1 MKRLLV
7 AIAAV
12 GLLASAFAFFASSAS
27 AAQQEVRFHVVDQD
41 SDDGDLSVQGVITP
55 LNNCDPNDDQG
66 QVDSPA
72 GLTFNFQESD
82 SEDLQLDDTCNYTV
96 SFSAGQ
102 CVLWGDEVA
111 GNGGDFQGGEAA
123 TVTIGDEAT
132 FDVQF
137 NEDFYVTVTEDCAG
151 SADHEIYKNVPIAD
165 ADVFAMTTFTFLVT
179 PAADTSGAPG
189 LQPAPA
195 SCTSASVDITGD
207 GSPAVVVEATV
218 AASVLVGNEVL
229 PCSYDITEVPVDG
242 WTNQIPLFGNTQP
255 DQTPGVITPF
265 RNVFDPVSINV
276 TKSMDL
282 DDFVVLSN
290 IDTALLNERIDFFI
304 SASDGCADSIIDV
317 FNGQLGSTG
326 TFVNTSP
333 AQVELAGFNDNVFT
347 GEDVPV
353 VVDGEACTYVVE
365 ELADA
370 DLLEYCAPVNGD
382 TQSLTWAPGLTSLD
396 FTFHNDCEAPAEPEP
411 TTTPTDGSPTPTP
424 DVDDGGA
431 GGPGGPSFA
440 G

>member
-12 GLLASAFAFFASSAS
+12 GLLASAFAFFASPAS
-27 AAQQEVRFHVVDQD
+27 ANPTSVTFDANL
-41 SDDGDLSVQGVITP
+41 GDVTVTVTP
-55 LNNCDPNDDQG
+55 LNNCDPPDDEG

-72 GLTFNFQESD
+72 GLSFNVLTIDEETLGLSD
-82 SEDLQLDDTCNYTV
+82 ECNYTATV
-96 SFSAGQ
+96 SHPGCETQARIDPSPANDANDNIAN
-102 CVLWGDEVA
+102 VPDLYA
-111 GNGGDFQGGEAA
+111 PGEAA
-123 TVTIGDEAT
+123 SFTIGDEAG
-132 FDVQF
+132 FDMMF
-137 NEDFYVTVTEDCAG
+137 GEEANIFVTGTCA
-151 SADHEIYKNVPIAD
+151 STAEHDLYKNVPIAD
-165 ADVFAMTTFTFLVT
+165 ADVFSLTTFTFLVT
-179 PAADTSGAPG
+179 PSETY
-189 LQPAPA
+189 PATCTQA
-195 SCTSASVDITGD
+195 SLEITGD
-207 GSPAVVVEATV
+207 GSPAVVLEDIEV
-218 AASVLVGNEVL
+218 AASVLVSNDVQS
-229 PCSYDITEVPVDG
+229 CAYDITEIPVDG
-242 WTNQIPLFGNTQP
+242 WTNQIPLFGNTQFE
-255 DQTPGVITPF
+255 QTPGTITPF

-290 IDTALLNERIDFFI
+290 IDTGLLNERIDFFI
-304 SASDGCADSIIDV
+304 SASDGCADTIINV
-317 FNGQLGSTG
+317 FNGVLGSTG

-353 VVDGEACTYVVE
+353 VVDGEPCTYVVE

-411 TTTPTDGSPTPTP
+411 TTPPTDGSPTPTP